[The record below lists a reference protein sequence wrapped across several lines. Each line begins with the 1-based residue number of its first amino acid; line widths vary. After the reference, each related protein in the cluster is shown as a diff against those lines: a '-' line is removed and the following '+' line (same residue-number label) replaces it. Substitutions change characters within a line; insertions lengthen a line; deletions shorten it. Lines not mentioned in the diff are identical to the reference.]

1 MGFGW
6 KPYVPV
12 AQRRRISEQAMA
24 HMRKNGVDVQPV
36 RIEGT
41 LIARTFWAKAWC
53 HHLESYSDF
62 ENRLPRGRSY
72 VRNGSVCHLEILR
85 GRINA
90 KVQGS
95 RMYSVAVDIRPLPR
109 PAWKSIKE
117 RCTGRIASLLD
128 LLQGRLSSGVMEIVT
143 DREKGLFPSPRE
155 ITMECSCPDWATM
168 CKHVAAV
175 LYGVGARLDERPEL
189 LFLLRGVDHEELID
203 ARAEAA
209 VQAVV
214 RGGKGRRI
222 AEKDLGAIF
231 GVEIDAGASPTKM
244 PPRLTPT
251 AKKPPRSVPRAKASP
266 LAKTSTRANASTRG
280 KASPPPHES
289 PPFPTT
295 PTGSDIR
302 NLRERLRLTRR
313 EFARL
318 LGVSEAAISLWERS
332 FEALRLQSHSRVAL
346 ERAWAGRAEHSG
358 RRRAPR

>member
-85 GRINA
+85 GRVNA

-231 GVEIDAGASPTKM
+231 GVEIDAGAQPTKM
-244 PPRLTPT
+244 QPRLTPP
-251 AKKPPRSVPRAKASP
+251 AKKPPRSRPP
-266 LAKTSTRANASTRG
+266 LSRPRG
-280 KASPPPHES
+280 KASPRANASPLGKASPTPRES

-302 NLRERLRLTRR
+302 ELRQSLRLTRG
-313 EFARL
+313 EFSRL

-332 FEALRLQSHSRVAL
+332 FGALRLHNRTRTAL
-346 ERAWAGRAEHSG
+346 ERAWAGRG
-358 RRRAPR
+358 KRPRRFVARR